1 MQILEGY
8 VQPTTKEDEDVEL
21 PTNPWKRKVK
31 TPVKNLDS
39 ASFVPLEFTR
49 TRESDIF
56 KLPVVI
62 FNRESIMRNLI
73 NGANAR
79 TNGNPSV
86 EPTLIARNEKIC
98 FILVLTKSF
107 LKSRKIIG
115 KKLRM
120 SKILKGNRKSRLRE
134 NKRDANCI

>member
-86 EPTLIARNEKIC
+86 ETTLNARN
-98 FILVLTKSF
+98 
-107 LKSRKIIG
+107 
-115 KKLRM
+115 
-120 SKILKGNRKSRLRE
+120 
-134 NKRDANCI
+134 